1 MKHDGKRAKAEPDA
15 RRTRRALYIDRNQPE
30 REPMKVPDCTFTH
43 LHVHTE
49 YSLLDGISN
58 IPKLVAR
65 TGELGMDTLAITDH
79 GAMYGAVDF
88 YSECKEQGIK
98 PIIGCEIYVTD
109 RPLDERVSTTR
120 ERTFHATIL
129 CQNNEGYANLVKLV
143 TKAHLEGFYY
153 RPRVS
158 MESLAERSRGLVMLS
173 GCPSGQLQRTLG
185 PDGDLKEAERII
197 RTHRDIFGDRYWLEI
212 QRHRD
217 VPTLETINK
226 QMVHLSKKTG
236 VPLVAT
242 NDSHYTNAEDAASH
256 NLFMAMQTQD
266 RLDNEERLTLEDASY
281 YVKSATEMT
290 GLFPDLPEALDNAV
304 LIGQDCKVELDF
316 GRKRLPTFPRPEGM
330 SSDQYLEQ
338 LCRKGFA
345 RKCPQH
351 DEVYAKRLD
360 YELEVVRE
368 TQFADYFLIVW
379 DIIKF
384 ARENGIQ
391 LTVRGSAAASLVL
404 YCLDITPA
412 DPIRYSLV
420 FERFLN
426 LERREMPDVDM
437 DFQDNRRDEVI
448 RYVVDRYGEDR
459 VAQIGTFNR
468 YGVKSVLKDGGRV
481 MGLDRKTTE
490 RMSKLAPARATSVE
504 DAVKANPE
512 LAAMGA
518 ADGRIQKVLD
528 DTRGL
533 EGTVNHT
540 GSHPAGVVISSEPLD
555 DVAPL
560 QKGTTVRASGETVG
574 SGLAITQYSMDP
586 IAKLGLLKMDF
597 LGLTNLTI
605 LDQAMRLAEN
615 GPADLD
621 EIPLDD
627 RAVFDLMGTG
637 NTSMVFQLESN
648 GMQRYIRELKP
659 TSISDI
665 AAMIALYRPG
675 PMDNIDRFIQSK
687 HGLERSTFPHPSME
701 DLLAETYGV
710 IVYQDQVLQILQ
722 NFAGYTMGEADI
734 VRKAMG
740 KKIPKI
746 MQDER
751 SRFIGKAGEMGHDH
765 ATASEIFDII
775 EPFAGYAFNKAH
787 SVSYGLITYW
797 TAWYKAHHPAEYMTA
812 ALNCRLGDR
821 DKYLAVLDECR
832 RMGLK
837 VEPPDVNRS
846 EARSRPTGARTIRM
860 GLTAVAGLGDEPG
873 TAIAATRADG
883 GNYGSITDFCRRG
896 PKLHARTVGALIKSG
911 ALDDLGDRAMLV
923 ANTENI
929 ANMLNDS
936 AEARGTGQLAMF
948 DDDDD
953 DWLERKTA
961 GAADTEAMMT
971 WEREA
976 LGTTVTW
983 DPTALLSGLAR
994 ETDLMRTADIEEFME
1009 DHTRTDSPWIAG
1021 LVQDVKTQKA
1031 RDQKEFTIITL
1042 ALVDGSVDVRVWN
1055 DRLRRQIDGTPTHTP
1070 IRATGVLSEH
1080 EGGHRLNADRIIN
1093 LRAPEELELVLRMRS
1108 SGRGQTDEARFRH
1121 LMNVLVAHP
1130 GRDDVVLEVGGAG
1143 DAPVAT
1149 LDIAA
1154 VRVDAADERLRAI
1167 IGDMRGIEIAEG

>member
-1 MKHDGKRAKAEPDA
+1 M
-15 RRTRRALYIDRNQPE
+15 TI
-30 REPMKVPDCTFTH
+30 PDCTFTH

-49 YSLLDGISN
+49 YSLLDGIST

-65 TGELGMDTLAITDH
+65 TGELGMEALAITDH
-79 GAMYGAVDF
+79 GAMYGVVDF

-109 RPLDERVSTTR
+109 RALDERLNTTR
-120 ERTFHATIL
+120 DRTFHATVL
-129 CQNNEGYANLVKLV
+129 CENNEGYANLVKLV
-143 TKAHLEGFYY
+143 TKAHLDGFYY
-153 RPRVS
+153 RPRVD
-158 MESLAERSRGLVMLS
+158 MASLAERSKGLIFLS
-173 GCPSGQLQRTLG
+173 GCPSGQLQRALG
-185 PDGDLKEAERII
+185 PEGDLAEAEKIVQ
-197 RTHRDIFGDRYWLEI
+197 THRDIFGERYWLEI

-217 VPTLETINK
+217 VPNLEEINN
-226 QMVHLSKKTG
+226 QLVRLSKKTR

-242 NDSHYTNAEDAASH
+242 NDSHYTNAGDAASH

-281 YVKSATEMT
+281 YVKSANEMT
-290 GLFPDLPEALDNAV
+290 ALFPDLPEALDNAV
-304 LIGQDCKVELDF
+304 LIGQQCKVELDF
-316 GRKRLPTFPRPEGM
+316 GRKRLPTFPRPDGLT
-330 SSDQYLEQ
+330 SDQYLER
-338 LCRKGFA
+338 LCREGFA
-345 RKCPQH
+345 KKCPLG
-351 DEVYAKRLD
+351 DETYAKRLE

-368 TQFADYFLIVW
+368 TRFADYFLIVW

-384 ARENGIQ
+384 AREQEIQ

-412 DPIRYSLV
+412 DPIKYALV

-448 RYVVDRYGEDR
+448 RYVVERYGEER

-468 YGVKSVLKDGGRV
+468 YGVKSVLRDGGRV
-481 MGLDRKTTE
+481 MGLERKTTE

-518 ADGRIQKVLD
+518 ADPRIAKVLQ
-528 DTRGL
+528 DTQGL
-533 EGTVNHT
+533 EGIVNHT

-560 QKGTTVRASGETVG
+560 QKGTTMRASGETVG

-615 GPADLD
+615 GPDDLE

-648 GMQRYIRELKP
+648 GMQRYIRDLKP

-675 PMDNIDRFIQSK
+675 PMDNIDRFIRSK
-687 HGLERSTFPHPSME
+687 HGLEKSTFPHPSME

-765 ATASEIFDII
+765 ETASEIFDII

-837 VEPPDVNRS
+837 IEPPNVNQSEGRS
-846 EARSRPTGARTIRM
+846 KPSGARTIRM

-873 TAIAATRADG
+873 TAIATARATG
-883 GNYGSITDFCRRG
+883 GEYESVTDFCRRG
-896 PKLHARTVGALIKSG
+896 PKMHAKTVAALIKSG
-911 ALDDLGDRAMLV
+911 AMDGLGERPRLV
-923 ANTENI
+923 ANADNI
-929 ANMLNDS
+929 AGLLNNS
-936 AEARGTGQLAMF
+936 AEARGAGQLAMF

-953 DWLERKTA
+953 EWLEPPPRGGGDAET
-961 GAADTEAMMT
+961 MMT

-983 DPTALLSGLAR
+983 DPTELLRGLAR
-994 ETDLMRTADIEEFME
+994 STDLMRTADIAEFME
-1009 DHTRTDSPWIAG
+1009 DHTRTDNPWIAG
-1021 LVQDVKTQKA
+1021 LVQDVKNQKA

-1042 ALVDGSVDVRVWN
+1042 GLVDGSVDVRVWN
-1055 DRLRRQIDGTPTHTP
+1055 DRLRGQIDGIPVHTP
-1070 IRATGVLSEH
+1070 IRATGILSEND
-1080 EGGHRLNADRIIN
+1080 GGHRLNADRIIN
-1093 LRAPEELELVLRMRS
+1093 LRAPAELELVLRMNS
-1108 SGRGQTDEARFRH
+1108 TGNGRADAARFRH

-1130 GRDDVVLEVGGAG
+1130 GRDDVVLEVTGANDG
-1143 DAPVAT
+1143 PVAT

-1154 VRVDAADERLRAI
+1154 VRVDASNERLRANI
-1167 IGDMRGIEIAEG
+1167 SDMTGIDIAEG